1 MVAYLFCLLLSIFN
15 TVAGALDYETEMYLT
30 DGLIKNEDKK
40 THKNTQN
47 RHPPSTTPSPETM
60 KQGQSLPNTWNT
72 PQLKPDKLDRCVIFL
87 SFEKG
92 LTPFYIVILNY
103 RSF

>member
-1 MVAYLFCLLLSIFN
+1 MVAYLFYLLLSIFN

-40 THKNTQN
+40 IQKQN
-47 RHPPSTTPSPETM
+47 KTDIPHPPLHPQ
-60 KQGQSLPNTWNT
+60 KQWNKDSLPNTGNT